1 MIRLLRDVCL
11 ISSFWSVFFLGIVS
25 TPFISHLHAGF
36 AVSSEFKSRPI
47 QELDDSLQRE
57 FSKPNRRG
65 YYFVFFPCMSRW
77 GYTHSL
83 DALINIKGMRLKS
96 IPEIEKLHAIIYG
109 EVLSKL
115 NSIRCIRPFLANF
128 PLSPDSFTLSIGF
141 VGEQGVFFD
150 PPYFTSLCMN
160 AKTLDF
166 KQYIKDKVPVPF
178 ETILKKL
185 ICESEDLRKFYNCK
199 VERMSCADKPNVPK
213 VSYILS
219 CCEPYHHSVFEF
231 SKTISAKN
239 NLNFVDLGPIERQ
252 FGDFT
257 PFEIA
262 FWGNAQ
268 LTIDAARKLAA
279 QFSNEFLKFVQNDK
293 PCLAYMVERS
303 ADKYIHDDATFPEV
317 RHIGFRISF
326 WDENIDRQIAP
337 YITEIRMFE
346 GRLKYFTADDGQRL
360 VLVYEESYDDAQSF
374 LKSQKA
380 SDGNLGQCNNVDA
393 H

>member
-1 MIRLLRDVCL
+1 MIRFLRDACL
-11 ISSFWSVFFLGIVS
+11 ISSFWSAIFFGIVS
-25 TPFISHLHAGF
+25 TPFITRLHAGF

-47 QELDDSLQRE
+47 RNLENEIRRE
-57 FSKPNRRG
+57 FSKPNRWG
-65 YYFVFFPCMSRW
+65 YSVVFFPCMSRL
-77 GYTHSL
+77 GYTYSL
-83 DALINIKGMRLKS
+83 DALIDIKGMRLKS

-128 PLSPDSFTLSIGF
+128 PLTPDSFSLSIGF
-141 VGEQGVFFD
+141 VDERGNFFA
-150 PPYFTSLCMN
+150 PPYFTSICV
-160 AKTLDF
+160 DF
-166 KQYIKDKVPVPF
+166 KNLEFNQFIKDKLPVPF
-178 ETILKKL
+178 ETILIKP
-185 ICESEDLRKFYNCK
+185 IGESEGLREFFDCKVLRK
-199 VERMSCADKPNVPK
+199 SCAEKPNVPK

-219 CCEPYHHSVFEF
+219 CCKPHHHSVFEF
-231 SKTISAKN
+231 SKAISAKN
-239 NLNFVDLGPIERQ
+239 NLNFVDLDSLERQ
-252 FGDFT
+252 FGDFI

-268 LTIDAARKLAA
+268 LTIDAARKLAV
-279 QFSNEFLKFVQNDK
+279 QFSSEFLKFVQNDN

-303 ADKYIHDDATFPEV
+303 TDKYIHDDATFPEI

-337 YITEIRMFE
+337 YIAEIRMFE
-346 GRLKYFTADDGQRL
+346 GKLKYFTADDGQRL
-360 VLVYEESYDDAQSF
+360 VLVHEETYDDVQAF

>member
-1 MIRLLRDVCL
+1 MIRYITRGFTMNNFCLLVFYSVLFMLL
-11 ISSFWSVFFLGIVS
+11 I
-25 TPFISHLHAGF
+25 PCLHAGF
-36 AVSSEFKSRPI
+36 TTNSDFKTKPI
-47 QELDDSLQRE
+47 RNLENEIRRE
-57 FSKPNRRG
+57 FSKPNRWG
-65 YYFVFFPCMSRW
+65 YSVVFFPCMSRL
-77 GYTHSL
+77 GYTYSL
-83 DALINIKGMRLKS
+83 NALIDIKGMRLKS

-128 PLSPDSFTLSIGF
+128 PLTPDSFSLSIGF
-141 VGEQGVFFD
+141 VDERGNFFD
-150 PPYFTSLCMN
+150 PPYFTSLCTD

-166 KQYIKDKVPVPF
+166 KQYIKDKLPVPF
-178 ETILKKL
+178 ETILIKPIGEAEGLREFFDCKV
-185 ICESEDLRKFYNCK
+185 LRK
-199 VERMSCADKPNVPK
+199 SCAEKPNVPK

-219 CCEPYHHSVFEF
+219 CCKPHHHSVFEF
-231 SKTISAKN
+231 SKAISAKN
-239 NLNFVDLGPIERQ
+239 NLNFVDLDSLERQ
-252 FGDFT
+252 FGDFI

-268 LTIDAARKLAA
+268 LTIDAARKLVA
-279 QFSNEFLKFVQNDK
+279 QFSSEFLKFVQNDK

-303 ADKYIHDDATFPEV
+303 TDKYIHDDATFPEI

-337 YITEIRMFE
+337 YIAEIRMFE